1 MGERELVSRYLHV
14 PAARFLNSLPTLL
27 SAGYLNRLLDEGPA
41 DARVAGVPVVPLN
54 LGAAERGSSRHEV
67 SVSRWGMRSRTGD
80 KFRVKEKVRLDPET
94 FSKG

>member
-1 MGERELVSRYLHV
+1 M
-14 PAARFLNSLPTLL
+14 PAARFLNRPLTLL
-27 SAGYLNRLLDEGPA
+27 SAGYLNRLLDEGRA
-41 DARVAGVPVVPLN
+41 DARVAGGPVVPLN

>member
-1 MGERELVSRYLHV
+1 M
-14 PAARFLNSLPTLL
+14 PAARFLNRPLTLL
-27 SAGYLNRLLDEGPA
+27 SAGYLNRLLDEGRA
-41 DARVAGVPVVPLN
+41 DARVAKVPVVPLN